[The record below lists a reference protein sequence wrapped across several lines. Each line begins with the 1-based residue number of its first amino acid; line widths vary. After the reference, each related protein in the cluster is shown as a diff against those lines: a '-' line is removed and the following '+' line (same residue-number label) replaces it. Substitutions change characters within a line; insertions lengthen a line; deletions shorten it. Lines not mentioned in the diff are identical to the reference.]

1 MKHILLSLL
10 LFVSAAALADDDVQ
24 DKLKLLE
31 ADLNSV
37 RQEQQSVYQ
46 NYQMVRDM
54 RLMEAQEGI
63 PPKSQYPH
71 GMDLD
76 TPPPNF
82 DEVFSMQMEREQR
95 IRQYTDDLE
104 SMSERYLELE
114 EERKTLLEQIKELKQ
129 QQVGRQ

>member
-10 LFVSAAALADDDVQ
+10 LFVSAAAFADDDAQ
-24 DKLKLLE
+24 DMLQQLE
-31 ADLNSV
+31 ADLSSV

-54 RLMEAQEGI
+54 RLMEVQEGI
-63 PPKSQYPH
+63 PPKSQYPQ

-82 DEVFSMQMEREQR
+82 DEVFRMQMEREQR
-95 IRQYTDDLE
+95 IRQYTDDLKN
-104 SMSERYLELE
+104 MSERYLELE
-114 EERKTLLEQIKELKQ
+114 QARKALLEQIRAL
-129 QQVGRQ
+129 R

>member
-1 MKHILLSLL
+1 MKYILLSLL
-10 LFVSAAALADDDVQ
+10 LFMSAAALADDDVQ
-24 DKLKLLE
+24 DKLKQLE
-31 ADLNSV
+31 TDLNGV

-63 PPKSQYPH
+63 PPKSQYPQ
-71 GMDLD
+71 GMDLN

-114 EERKTLLEQIKELKQ
+114 EERKTLLEQIKALKQ
-129 QQVGRQ
+129 QPAE